1 MPRRIL
7 QGVVVSDTND
17 KTIIVKVERRF
28 KHPVYKKFIRR
39 SKKFAAHDE
48 ANQCKVGDI
57 VRIRECA
64 PISKRKTWEV
74 VLDSPSE

>member
-7 QGVVVSDTND
+7 QGVVVSDKSE
-17 KTIIVKVERRF
+17 KTIIVSVERRF

-39 SKKFAAHDE
+39 TKKFAAHDE
-48 ANQCKVGDI
+48 ANEHKVGDI

-74 VLDSPSE
+74 VSDSTA

>member
-7 QGVVVSDTND
+7 QGVVVSDKSD
-17 KTIIVKVERRF
+17 KTIVVSVERRF

-39 SKKFAAHDE
+39 TKKFAAHDE
-48 ANQCKVGDI
+48 ANDHKIGDI

-74 VLDSPSE
+74 VSDSTA